1 MIAATSELHR
11 HRGRVAMVDG
21 GFDPLHAGHVDYF
34 AAAAELGVP
43 VLCNLSSDEWVSRK
57 HPVLLPQAERARVID
72 AMRDI
77 AYTHV
82 SSGTTAEVLRELRP
96 RYYVKGSDWRDRLP
110 PDEVAVCEEYGIEI
124 VYVDTV
130 RDSSTRIMN
139 RHLSATRSD
148 ETPVNDFESEVQAF
162 EDLVFA
168 QQPVSAGHYDDE
180 YFVSDWREGGNKYDV
195 ETRREIE
202 GRNPALIKEVFE
214 PRRVLDMGCGPG
226 VLMFLLAELGVEA
239 DGIDFSPEIKALA
252 PPEVGERIVV
262 GEVTEPHVP
271 DDSYDLV
278 ICREVMEHL
287 TVLQVRKTVATI
299 CRASSRFVYLTT
311 RFHPEPDS
319 LLSFTTQFD
328 VDPSHITLLNKEFL
342 RCLFVLEGFKRRQ
355 DLEEQMDWADKRRV
369 LVYEK
374 QPRA

>member
-1 MIAATSELHR
+1 MIVPTSELHR
-11 HRGRVAMVDG
+11 HRGQVAMVDG
-21 GFDPLHAGHVDYF
+21 GFDPLHAGHVEYF
-34 AAAAELGVP
+34 AAAAQLGAP

-57 HPVLLPQAERARVID
+57 HPVLLPQEQRARVID
-72 AMRDI
+72 ALRDI

-82 SSGTTAEVLRELRP
+82 SSGTTADVLRELRP
-96 RYYVKGSDWRDRLP
+96 RYYVKGSDWHDRLP
-110 PDEVAVCEEYGIEI
+110 EEEVAVCEEFAIEI
-124 VYVDTV
+124 VYLDTV
-130 RDSSTRIMN
+130 RDSSTGIMN
-139 RHLSATRSD
+139 RYLTESH
-148 ETPVNDFESEVQAF
+148 EMPVDDFENEVQAF
-162 EDLVFA
+162 EDAVVA
-168 QQPVSAGHYDDE
+168 QQPVSAAHYDDE
-180 YFVSDWREGGNKYDV
+180 YFVSDWREGGNKYDL

-202 GRNPALIKEVFE
+202 GRNPALIKEVFQ

-226 VLMFLLAELGVEA
+226 VLMYLLAELRVEA

-252 PPEVGERIVV
+252 PPEVRERIIV

-342 RCLFVLEGFKRRQ
+342 RCLFVLEGFKRRP
-355 DLEEQMDWADKRRV
+355 DLEEQMDWGDKGRV

-374 QPRA
+374 QPEA

>member
-1 MIAATSELHR
+1 VIVDTAELHR
-11 HRGRVAMVDG
+11 LRGQLAMVDG
-21 GFDPLHAGHVDYF
+21 GFDPLHAGHVEYF

-43 VLCNLSSDEWVSRK
+43 VLCNLSSDDWIARK
-57 HPVLLPQAERARVID
+57 HPVLLPQEQRARLID

-77 AYTHV
+77 DYTHV
-82 SSGTTAEVLRELRP
+82 STGTTADVLRELRP

-110 PDEVAVCEEYGIEI
+110 EEELAVCEEFGIEI
-124 VYVDTV
+124 VYLDTV

-139 RHLSATRSD
+139 RYVT
-148 ETPVNDFESEVQAF
+148 ETGRNEKPVSDFEGEVQAF
-162 EDLVFA
+162 EDQVLA
-168 QQPVSAGHYDDE
+168 QEPVAAAHYDDE

-202 GRNPALIKEVFE
+202 GRNPALIKEVFQPE
-214 PRRVLDMGCGPG
+214 RVLDMGCGPG
-226 VLMFLLAELGVEA
+226 VLMYLLAELGVEA

-252 PPEVGERIVV
+252 PPEVRERIIV

-271 DDSYDLV
+271 DGSYDLV
-278 ICREVMEHL
+278 VCREVMEHL
-287 TVLQVRKTVATI
+287 TVLQVRQTVATI

-342 RCLFVLEGFKRRQ
+342 RCLFVLEGFQRRS
-355 DLEEQMDWADKRRV
+355 DLEERMDWGDKRRV